1 MSKLVA
7 VVAFATVIASP
18 AFAQSFDPSVGSGN
32 IVPQIVEDGALGA
45 YARRAPQQYKDTSG
59 RTVLPYTL
67 QEHRALDRARG
78 IFGNQSREATAS
90 NRPSSL
96 TPRLAPEFS
105 SRP

>member
-32 IVPQIVEDGALGA
+32 IAPQIVEDGALGA

-67 QEHRALDRARG
+67 QEHRALERAKRN
-78 IFGNQSREATAS
+78 IR
-90 NRPSSL
+90 
-96 TPRLAPEFS
+96 
-105 SRP
+105 